1 MKMYKTGGWKSLIE
15 EVEVVRA
22 NEKSVWIMSNW
33 RGQNKEERSAR
44 ETNYSRYFDT
54 KEEAKAFLT
63 ERCNKTIESAKRTIA
78 RAEDELKSISEY

>member
-1 MKMYKTGGWKSLIE
+1 MKMFKVFGWKSLIE

-22 NEKSVWIMSNW
+22 NEKSIWTINTW

-44 ETNYSRYFDT
+44 ESNHSRYFDT

-63 ERCNKTIESAKRTIA
+63 ERCNKTIEVAKNTIA
-78 RAEDELKSISEY
+78 RAEAELKQIAEY